1 MHYIISPGSTRT
13 RGNKYNRRSGYAI
26 ANQTYK
32 FFKDLTMNK
41 NSFNPIELK
50 KIIQTTQ
57 AIEGYKPA
65 SLSVVK
71 KVQQLRQQYGIQ
83 VSPRK

>member
-1 MHYIISPGSTRT
+1 
-13 RGNKYNRRSGYAI
+13 
-26 ANQTYK
+26 
-32 FFKDLTMNK
+32 MNK
-41 NSFNPIELK
+41 HSLNHTELK

-65 SLSVVK
+65 TAQVVQK
-71 KVQQLRQQYGIQ
+71 IQQLRRKYGIQ

>member
-1 MHYIISPGSTRT
+1 
-13 RGNKYNRRSGYAI
+13 
-26 ANQTYK
+26 
-32 FFKDLTMNK
+32 MNK
-41 NSFNPIELK
+41 KPLSIIELK

-65 SLSVVK
+65 NIEVIERVK
-71 KVQQLRQQYGIQ
+71 KLRARYAIQ

>member
-1 MHYIISPGSTRT
+1 
-13 RGNKYNRRSGYAI
+13 
-26 ANQTYK
+26 
-32 FFKDLTMNK
+32 MNK
-41 NSFNPIELK
+41 TPLNPSEFK

-65 SLSVVK
+65 SAEVIQ
-71 KVQQLRQQYGIQ
+71 KVQQLRQQHDIQ

>member
-1 MHYIISPGSTRT
+1 MSNHAPIYIQITFRL
-13 RGNKYNRRSGYAI
+13 I
-26 ANQTYK
+26 I
-32 FFKDLTMNK
+32 MN
-41 NSFNPIELK
+41 NTLFNPSELK

-65 SLSVVK
+65 KQDVIK

-83 VSPRK
+83 VSARK

>member
-1 MHYIISPGSTRT
+1 
-13 RGNKYNRRSGYAI
+13 
-26 ANQTYK
+26 
-32 FFKDLTMNK
+32 MNK
-41 NSFNPIELK
+41 IPLSDTELK

-65 SLSVVK
+65 TADIIQ
-71 KVQQLRQQYGIQ
+71 KVQQLRQRYGIQ

>member
-1 MHYIISPGSTRT
+1 
-13 RGNKYNRRSGYAI
+13 
-26 ANQTYK
+26 
-32 FFKDLTMNK
+32 MNK
-41 NSFNPIELK
+41 KALGRSELK

-65 SLSVVK
+65 TVEVVQK
-71 KVQQLRQQYGIQ
+71 IQQLRRQYGIQ

>member
-1 MHYIISPGSTRT
+1 
-13 RGNKYNRRSGYAI
+13 
-26 ANQTYK
+26 
-32 FFKDLTMNK
+32 MNK
-41 NSFNPIELK
+41 KALSRTELK

-65 SLSVVK
+65 TAEVVK
-71 KVQQLRQQYGIQ
+71 KIQQLRRQYGIQ

>member
-1 MHYIISPGSTRT
+1 
-13 RGNKYNRRSGYAI
+13 
-26 ANQTYK
+26 
-32 FFKDLTMNK
+32 MN
-41 NSFNPIELK
+41 NHLFIPSELK

-65 SLSVVK
+65 SLEVVK
-71 KVQQLRQQYGIQ
+71 KVQQLRRKYGIQ

>member
-1 MHYIISPGSTRT
+1 MRNHAPSYIQITFRLIIMNST
-13 RGNKYNRRSGYAI
+13 
-26 ANQTYK
+26 
-32 FFKDLTMNK
+32 L
-41 NSFNPIELK
+41 FNPSELK

-65 SLSVVK
+65 RIEVVK

-83 VSPRK
+83 VSARK

>member
-1 MHYIISPGSTRT
+1 
-13 RGNKYNRRSGYAI
+13 
-26 ANQTYK
+26 
-32 FFKDLTMNK
+32 MNK
-41 NSFNPIELK
+41 NPLNHAELK

-65 SLSVVK
+65 KAEVVQ
-71 KVQQLRQQYGIQ
+71 KVQQLRVQYGIQ

>member
-1 MHYIISPGSTRT
+1 
-13 RGNKYNRRSGYAI
+13 
-26 ANQTYK
+26 
-32 FFKDLTMNK
+32 MNK
-41 NSFNPIELK
+41 NLLNHAELK

-65 SLSVVK
+65 TAEVQK
-71 KVQQLRQQYGIQ
+71 KIKQLRRQYGIQ

>member
-1 MHYIISPGSTRT
+1 MQAQIAVERT
-13 RGNKYNRRSGYAI
+13 
-26 ANQTYK
+26 
-32 FFKDLTMNK
+32 K
-41 NSFNPIELK
+41 NNLPFNSLELK

-65 SLSVVK
+65 ALEVVN